1 MTFATRI
8 RYWLPLLPWLGL
20 LGATY
25 WLNQQVQ
32 PEPARPAGSL
42 RHDPDSIVENF
53 SAIRLNEQGTPHF
66 IMSAARMLHYPD
78 DDSTVIEMPRITLLA
93 EDRPPLFASARTGS
107 ISGKGEELFLEGDAE
122 VLREAGVQQGQFAL
136 QTEDLHIIPDHDLVR
151 SNRAVTFIEAHTTV
165 NAVGMELNNKTRTIK
180 LLSKVRSEHAP
191 PGN

>member
-136 QTEDLHIIPDHDLVR
+136 QTEYLHIIPDHDLVR